1 MIQKYISYKAVLYI
15 FTASCPT
22 PRFGSDCIIVGKEIG
37 RRGCRRGFGLNR
49 RLRVERALFRRTLSE
64 KVILFPG
71 EIVNERLTPASAI
84 DRFLQWKADAVVIH
98 PSIVGERRRR
108 ELGTNRISYPHSV
121 LEGKHMGMN
130 PPKNFHMGSLSALNS
145 D

>member
-98 PSIVGERRRR
+98 PNIVGERADA
-108 ELGTNRISYPHSV
+108 GNSV
-121 LEGKHMGMN
+121 QTVSHIHTQYLKVSIWG
-130 PPKNFHMGSLSALNS
+130 
-145 D
+145 